1 MKLTIG
7 AYIKLFINILNLSVL
22 YINMTVIAFR
32 LTVSKLASFSV
43 QIMTRLSG
51 TSLAVS
57 KDGDASPAGAGAS
70 GTVGKGGAAAGAD
83 LDVGEPKITTPQGAA
98 QALISYFLTAQTL

>member
-1 MKLTIG
+1 MFISHSNTYCFSLFNASIV
-7 AYIKLFINILNLSVL
+7 LFI
-22 YINMTVIAFR
+22 FR

-51 TSLAVS
+51 ASLSVS
-57 KDGDASPAGAGAS
+57 KEGDMSPAGAGPTG
-70 GTVGKGGAAAGAD
+70 GTTAAKGGTAAAAE
-83 LDVGEPKITTPQGAA
+83 LDAGEPKITTPQGAA